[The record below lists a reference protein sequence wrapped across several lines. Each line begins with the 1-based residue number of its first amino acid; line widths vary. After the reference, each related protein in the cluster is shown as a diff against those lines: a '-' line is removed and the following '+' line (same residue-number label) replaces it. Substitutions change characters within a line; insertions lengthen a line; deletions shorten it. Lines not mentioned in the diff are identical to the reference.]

1 MLRNILASIIR
12 LIDALG
18 FASGL
23 VNVVLAILL
32 DRIFAPV
39 NRQIYG
45 ACDKLIFAACFWPAI
60 HHNLGT

>member
-1 MLRNILASIIR
+1 MPGLRSLKKNYLFTQLLSMLRNILASIIR

-39 NRQIYG
+39 NRRI
-45 ACDKLIFAACFWPAI
+45 
-60 HHNLGT
+60 